1 MNRNVD
7 RNMDKNM
14 ERNMDRKK
22 WKEICRRSI
31 LAAGR

>member
-22 WKEICRRSI
+22 WIEICQRSI
-31 LAAGR
+31 LAAER